1 MCLLAGRL
9 IVRAQRHDY
18 WLDADQKGIQNYSRP
33 TMNDMN
39 IKTGVQ
45 TVLSR
50 SYLVSLPERTTRAGA
65 ALTGGLAYEASEVV
79 LPLSV
84 T

>member
-1 MCLLAGRL
+1 
-9 IVRAQRHDY
+9 
-18 WLDADQKGIQNYSRP
+18 
-33 TMNDMN
+33 MNDMN